1 MRSHDRIALAELVG
15 LMAVCHTIGRVV
27 GMKKAA
33 KNAKRSKWGRY
44 VMGRFASL
52 GVTFALVSSCFAD
65 RPFSAPAAEVQLLAD
80 VAFRG
85 EIRFPDNLS
94 AVAVAAGGRFL
105 VVAADEGPVVQVL
118 KRTGPDEYTLHETT
132 PLIEGAK
139 DDDEIDI
146 EGIACSEWTVYAVGS
161 HSRKRSLLKPDKTQK
176 ANRKRLAENLREPLR
191 EKVFRF
197 ELDAAGR
204 LAAPIRST
212 SLRPR
217 LENDELLA
225 PFLAIPGKE
234 NGIDIEGIALA
245 ADGLVAAFRSPVF
258 REGFAPVLFFSFDRP
273 EAGRVA
279 LVHLGG
285 RGIRDILRVSDGYL
299 LIGGPV
305 NNEPVSFEL
314 YHWDGRDGIPGK
326 DVDLTAS
333 VKPLGTIPSPQRNPA
348 AGSFALADEP
358 ADKPLAGIPSPQ
370 PAGKPEGMALLAES
384 PECYELLIVFDG
396 LIERNAARFRAVRP
410 RLPSN

>member
-1 MRSHDRIALAELVG
+1 MRSFRRVVVAGAFGLIAMGAAL
-15 LMAVCHTIGRVV
+15 GRVL
-27 GMKKAA
+27 GLNRTATNGKR
-33 KNAKRSKWGRY
+33 AKREQRAMS
-44 VMGRFASL
+44 RFAVL
-52 GVTFALVSSCFAD
+52 AAGFAMGWTCFVA
-65 RPFSAPAAEVQLLAD
+65 RPSASAEVQLLAH
-80 VAFRG
+80 VVFRG
-85 EIRFPDNLS
+85 EIRVPDNLS
-94 AVAVAAGGRFL
+94 AVGLAAGGRFI
-105 VVAADEGPVVQVL
+105 VVAADEGPFVQVL
-118 KRTGPDEYTLHETT
+118 KRTGPDEYTLHETI
-132 PLIEGAK
+132 PLIDGAQ

-146 EGIACSEWTVYAVGS
+146 EGIACSEDVVYAIGS

-191 EKVFRF
+191 EKVFRL

-204 LAAPIRST
+204 LASPIRST

-245 ADGLVAAFRSPVF
+245 PDGLVAAFRSPVF

-273 EAGRVA
+273 EAGRLA

-305 NNEPVSFEL
+305 NDEPVSFEL

-326 DVDLTAS
+326 DADLTGS
-333 VKPLGTIPSPQRNPA
+333 VKPLGTIPVTERFP
-348 AGSFALADEP
+348 
-358 ADKPLAGIPSPQ
+358 
-370 PAGKPEGMALLAES
+370 PAGALGLGNAPPVASPVPRPVAKPEGLAVLAES
-384 PECYELLIVFDG
+384 PDHYELLIVFDG
-396 LIERNAARFRAVRP
+396 SLERYAARYRAVRP
-410 RLPSN
+410 RLPAN

>member
-1 MRSHDRIALAELVG
+1 MRSFH
-15 LMAVCHTIGRVV
+15 RVV
-27 GMKKAA
+27 FAGTLGLIARGFAMGGVLGLSQAA
-33 KNAKRSKWGRY
+33 KNGRRTKRGQH
-44 VMGRFASL
+44 VMSRFAAL
-52 GVTFALVSSCFAD
+52 AAAFAMAWSCFIA
-65 RPFSAPAAEVQLLAD
+65 RSYSTAAAEVQLPAD
-80 VAFRG
+80 VVFRG

-94 AVAVAAGGRFL
+94 AVGLVAGGRFL

-118 KRTGPDEYTLHETT
+118 KRTGPDEYTLHETI
-132 PLIEGAK
+132 PLVDGAK

-146 EGIACSEWTVYAVGS
+146 EGIACSESTVYAIGS

-204 LAAPIRST
+204 LASPIRST

-245 ADGLVAAFRSPVF
+245 PDGLVAAFRSPVF
-258 REGFAPVLFFSFDRP
+258 REGFAPVLFFAFDRP
-273 EAGRVA
+273 EAGRLT

-305 NNEPVSFEL
+305 NDEPVSFEL

-333 VKPLGTIPSPQRNPA
+333 VKPLGTIPSPQRFPPA
-348 AGSFALADEP
+348 SILALP
-358 ADKPLAGIPSPQ
+358 DKPPAGIPPPQ
-370 PAGKPEGMALLAES
+370 PVAKPEGVVVLAES
-384 PECYELLIVFDG
+384 PEHYELLIVFDG

-410 RLPSN
+410 R